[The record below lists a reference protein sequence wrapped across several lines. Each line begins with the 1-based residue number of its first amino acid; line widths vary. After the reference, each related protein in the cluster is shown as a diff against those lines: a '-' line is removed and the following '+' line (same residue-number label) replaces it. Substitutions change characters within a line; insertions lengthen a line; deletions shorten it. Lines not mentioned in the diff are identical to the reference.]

1 MWCLPMYEEYWKLK
15 EKPFENTPDPK
26 FFYNSSHHEEA
37 LMRLYYVIK
46 ERKGAGVLTGEYGS
60 GKTVLTRFIVREL
73 SYDNRYKIALIVN
86 PSLSAEDFLKEIV
99 YQLEG
104 KDCEGSKLDLLH
116 KINDILYKSKEE
128 NKDVVLIVDEAQAIN
143 SEEMFEELRLL
154 LNFQLNDRFLL
165 TIILVGQPELR
176 EKINRLPQL
185 KQRMAISFHLN
196 VLSPAD
202 TALYIEHRCK
212 IAGAQKNLFSKEA
225 CEVIAANSGG
235 IPRKIN
241 TYCELSLMQAMID
254 KKTIV
259 DQHITEEA
267 VEDINT

>member
-1 MWCLPMYEEYWKLK
+1 MYKEYWNLK

-26 FFYNSSHHEEA
+26 FFFSSSHHEEA

-46 ERKGAGVLTGEYGS
+46 ERKGAGILTGEYGS
-60 GKTVLTRFIVREL
+60 GKTILTRFIVREL
-73 SYDNRYKIALIVN
+73 SYDSRYKIALIVN
-86 PSLSAEDFLKEIV
+86 PSLSSEDFLKEIV
-99 YQLEG
+99 YQLESKECKG
-104 KDCEGSKLDLLH
+104 TKLDLLH

-143 SEEMFEELRLL
+143 SQEMFEELRLL

-165 TIILVGQPELR
+165 TILLVGQPELR
-176 EKINRLPQL
+176 EKINKLPQL

-196 VLSPAD
+196 VLTPSD

-212 IAGAQKNLFSKEA
+212 VAGAQKPLFSNDA
-225 CEVIAANSGG
+225 HEVMAINSGG

-241 TYCELSLMQAMID
+241 TYCELALMQAMID
-254 KKTIV
+254 KKNIV
-259 DQHITEEA
+259 DDQIA
-267 VEDINT
+267 KDAIEDINA